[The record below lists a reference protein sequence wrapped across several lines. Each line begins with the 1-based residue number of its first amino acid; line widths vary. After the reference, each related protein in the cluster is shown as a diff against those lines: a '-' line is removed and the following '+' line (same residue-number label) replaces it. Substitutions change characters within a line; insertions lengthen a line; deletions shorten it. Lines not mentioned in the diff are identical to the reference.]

1 MCMELYPLRFEP
13 ITLPKIWGGRKL
25 KTLLSRPLPEG
36 RVGESWELSD
46 RAAAESVAANGPLKG
61 QTLRQL
67 LAERGPRLV
76 GERLYRQ
83 GMERFPLLI
92 KLIDADDESSVQVH
106 PDDDYAA
113 SHEGPEESGKSEM
126 WLVLQADPGA
136 TIAAGL
142 KPGTTDETF
151 RAALRQGALEPLL
164 NRFEVREG
172 DAVFIP
178 AGRVHAMGKGVLV
191 AEVQQNSDTTYRID
205 DHGRLEGGKLRPLHV
220 PQALETIRFDALM
233 QGMPGLQPQRAVQ
246 AEGYRRAELASCEH
260 FHVERVWVESQFR
273 PRDEQ
278 GGFQILIAMKGQS
291 RLEWRPSGSLTLG
304 PGDTVLIPAGCA
316 SLLKPLA
323 GESQVLWAKMP

>member
-1 MCMELYPLRFEP
+1 MDLYPLRFEP

-25 KTLLSRPLPEG
+25 EALLSRPLPPG

-46 RAAAESVAANGPLKG
+46 RAAAESVVANGPLKG

-83 GMERFPLLI
+83 GLERFPLLI
-92 KLIDADDESSVQVH
+92 KLIDAGDASSVQVH

-113 SHEGPEESGKSEM
+113 SHEGPEESGKTEM

-142 KPGTTDETF
+142 KPGTTAEAF
-151 RAALRQGALEPLL
+151 KAALKQGALEPLL

-178 AGRVHAMGKGVLV
+178 AGRVHAMGRGVLV
-191 AEVQQNSDTTYRID
+191 AEVQQNSDTTYRIHD
-205 DHGRLEGGKLRPLHV
+205 QGRLEGGQPRALHV
-220 PQALETIRFDALM
+220 AQALETIRFDAGM
-233 QGMPGLQPQRAVQ
+233 QAMPSLQPQRAIQ
-246 AEGYRRAELASCEH
+246 AEGFRHATLASCQH
-260 FHVERVWVESQFR
+260 FHVERVWVESGFM

-278 GGFQILIAMKGQS
+278 GGFQVLIATKAKS
-291 RLEWRPSGSLTLG
+291 RLEWRPEGSLQLD
-304 PGDTVLIPAGCA
+304 PGDTVLIPAGCTA
-316 SLLKPLA
+316 LVKPEA

>member
-1 MCMELYPLRFEP
+1 
-13 ITLPKIWGGRKL
+13 
-25 KTLLSRPLPEG
+25 
-36 RVGESWELSD
+36 V
-46 RAAAESVAANGPLKG
+46 VANGPLKG

-76 GERLYRQ
+76 GERLYQQ
-83 GMERFPLLI
+83 GMDRFPLLI

-142 KPGTTDETF
+142 KPGTTAEAF
-151 RAALRQGALEPLL
+151 KAALRQGALEPLL

-172 DAVFIP
+172 DAVYIP

-205 DHGRLEGGKLRPLHV
+205 DHGRLEQGKPRALHLA
-220 PQALETIRFDALM
+220 QALETIRFDALM
-233 QGMPGLQPQRAVQ
+233 QGMPGLQPQPIVR
-246 AEGYRRAELASCEH
+246 AEGFRCAALASCQH
-260 FHVERVWVESQFR
+260 FHVERVWVESLFR
-273 PRDEQ
+273 PIDAQ

-291 RLEWRPSGSLTLG
+291 CLEWRPSGSMVLA
-304 PGDTVLIPAGCA
+304 PGDTVLIPAGCPA
-316 SLLKPLA
+316 LVKPVA

>member
-1 MCMELYPLRFEP
+1 MRLTAPIIFEP
-13 ITLPKIWGGRKL
+13 IFMDRVWGGRRMESLFGKRL
-25 KTLLSRPLPEG
+25 PTHGRIGEAWELVDRPEAQSVVHDGPLRGKTLH
-36 RVGESWELSD
+36 ELWTQYRTDIFGNRIAPSD
-46 RAAAESVAANGPLKG
+46 
-61 QTLRQL
+61 
-67 LAERGPRLV
+67 
-76 GERLYRQ
+76 
-83 GMERFPLLI
+83 RFPLLF
-92 KLIDADDESSVQVH
+92 KLLDAQERLSVQVH
-106 PDDDYAA
+106 PPAEIA
-113 SHEGPEESGKSEM
+113 PSLNGEPKTEM
-126 WLVLQADPGA
+126 WYILDNYGDGD
-136 TIAAGL
+136 IFAGL
-142 KPGTTDETF
+142 KAGVTRDAFEQ
-151 RAALRQGALEPLL
+151 ALRAGSVQDTVHRVPVAP
-164 NRFEVREG
+164 G
-172 DAVFIP
+172 DCIFIP
-178 AGRVHAMGKGVLV
+178 SGRIHAIGAGNVIV
-191 AEVQQNSDTTYRID
+191 EVQQNSDTTYRID